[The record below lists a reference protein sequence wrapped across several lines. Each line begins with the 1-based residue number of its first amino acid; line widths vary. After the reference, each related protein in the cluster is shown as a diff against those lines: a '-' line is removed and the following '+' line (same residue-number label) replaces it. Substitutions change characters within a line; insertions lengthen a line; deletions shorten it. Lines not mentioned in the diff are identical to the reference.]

1 MKCITPDKCRITASG
16 PSTTTLTYYPP
27 VLTPEELITTLEA
40 TSQFNDNADI
50 CMEDIIAT
58 LQAQAERIKELE
70 MEAEQ
75 LRKGHFDTSEA
86 NAALRSKLKGMQAE
100 IDELRAELSLVNV
113 DLEITKL
120 GAAKTMQEFMRE
132 NRKLREAAQAV
143 IDRWDTPL
151 WKDVPA
157 TAEYIGR
164 LRAALGEKQ

>member
-1 MKCITPDKCRITASG
+1 MTTPNI
-16 PSTTTLTYYPP
+16 
-27 VLTPEELITTLEA
+27 EELIAVLEA
-40 TSQFNDNADI
+40 TNQFHENADI
-50 CMEDIIAT
+50 CTADVIAA
-58 LQAQAERIKELE
+58 LQSQAERINDLE
-70 MEAEQ
+70 TEAEQ

-86 NAALRSKLKGMQAE
+86 NAALRSKFKGMQSE
-100 IDELRAELSLVNV
+100 IDELSAELSLVNV

-143 IDRWDTPL
+143 IDRWDTPH

-164 LRAALGEKQ
+164 LRAALREKP

>member
-1 MKCITPDKCRITASG
+1 M
-16 PSTTTLTYYPP
+16 TT
-27 VLTPEELITTLEA
+27 LTPEELITTLEA

-58 LQAQAERIKELE
+58 LQAQAGRINELE
-70 MEAEQ
+70 AEAEQ

-86 NAALRSKLKGMQAE
+86 NAALRSKFKGMQSE
-100 IDELRAELSLVNV
+100 IDELSAELSLVNV

-143 IDRWDTPL
+143 IDRWDTPH

-164 LRAALGEKQ
+164 LRAALGEKS

>member
-1 MKCITPDKCRITASG
+1 MTTPNI
-16 PSTTTLTYYPP
+16 
-27 VLTPEELITTLEA
+27 EELIAVLEA
-40 TSQFNDNADI
+40 TNQFHENADI
-50 CMEDIIAT
+50 CTADVIAA
-58 LQAQAERIKELE
+58 LQSQAERINDLE
-70 MEAEQ
+70 TEAEQ

-86 NAALRSKLKGMQAE
+86 NAALRSKLKGMQSE
-100 IDELRAELSLVNV
+100 IDELSAELSLVNV

-143 IDRWDTPL
+143 IDRWDTPH

-164 LRAALGEKQ
+164 LRAALGEKS